1 MCPTA
6 GCSCPTARTTSHW
19 QTPPPG
25 RRCQCLPLTPPTRP
39 TSPSTRWTM
48 TSRSTSI
55 SIMVAG
61 ALQLAQG
68 HSALPSFRW
77 THSEEPSLPI
87 WWLSPSNSYSN
98 WQNRIKAPD
107 MISSW
112 CFYFIWACDRGLV
125 FAKSWEYFLLLR
137 HNLKQWLFTLGQHSS
152 GNPIYH
158 EKRTKKMRSPTKQ
171 NLFLIEFSHQFPSSS
186 HQLLL
191 TGKSQAININLV
203 SSPAQFV
210 GTDDAILRSKN
221 TI

>member
-77 THSEEPSLPI
+77 THSEESSLSI

-98 WQNRIKAPD
+98 WQIRIKAPD

-137 HNLKQWLFTLGQHSS
+137 HNHGIRNSGFSLWANTALAIQYIMNRGQKKEKSNKTKSVPNRVLTSISILESS
-152 GNPIYH
+152 ATPYW
-158 EKRTKKMRSPTKQ
+158 
-171 NLFLIEFSHQFPSSS
+171 
-186 HQLLL
+186 
-191 TGKSQAININLV
+191 
-203 SSPAQFV
+203 
-210 GTDDAILRSKN
+210 
-221 TI
+221 

>member
-68 HSALPSFRW
+68 HSALPSFGW
-77 THSEEPSLPI
+77 THSEKSSLPI
-87 WWLSPSNSYSN
+87 WWLSPNNSYSN

-107 MISSW
+107 MISS
-112 CFYFIWACDRGLV
+112 CFFIL
-125 FAKSWEYFLLLR
+125 F
-137 HNLKQWLFTLGQHSS
+137 WLFSSCGVWCLQSPESTFFYSDIIWNSGFSLWANTAVAIQYIMKRGQKNEKSNKTKSVPNRVLTSISILESS
-152 GNPIYH
+152 ATPYW
-158 EKRTKKMRSPTKQ
+158 
-171 NLFLIEFSHQFPSSS
+171 
-186 HQLLL
+186 
-191 TGKSQAININLV
+191 
-203 SSPAQFV
+203 
-210 GTDDAILRSKN
+210 
-221 TI
+221 